1 MDVAVAQSLCDA
13 TRQGPHL
20 TLKWVGKPDQTR
32 PTFVSS
38 LNFNNRLLCNKHA
51 QVFLIQMSFG
61 FLPFEG
67 MLNPNNVEESVKM
80 VVDMQDQIVI
90 QVTQG
95 DGRQS
100 GRRWQTL
107 DRVIKFKMVD
117 GILLFALRSPI
128 TWSPTSKLGA
138 RFLFLDKCGQLCGC
152 FCHHQ
157 SGTRFPSKVKLQP
170 SFTR

>member
-38 LNFNNRLLCNKHA
+38 LNFNNRLLCDKHA
-51 QVFLIQMSFG
+51 QMSFG

-67 MLNPNNVEESVKM
+67 MLNPNYVEESVDM
-80 VVDMQDQIVI
+80 VVDMQDQMVI
-90 QVTQG
+90 QVTWG
-95 DGRQS
+95 DGRQ
-100 GRRWQTL
+100 RRWRWQTL
-107 DRVIKFKMVD
+107 DRVIKMVD
-117 GILLFALRSPI
+117 GILLFALGSPI

-138 RFLFLDKCGQLCGC
+138 DNCAAVFVTIKAEPDFQAK
-152 FCHHQ
+152 
-157 SGTRFPSKVKLQP
+157 
-170 SFTR
+170 

>member
-13 TRQGPHL
+13 TRQSAHL

-32 PTFVSS
+32 PTLVSS
-38 LNFNNRLLCNKHA
+38 LNFNDRSLCDKHA
-51 QVFLIQMSFG
+51 QVSLIQMSFG

-67 MLNPNNVEESVKM
+67 MLNPNYVEESVDM
-80 VVDMQDQIVI
+80 VVDMQDQMVI

-107 DRVIKFKMVD
+107 DRVIKMVD

-138 RFLFLDKCGQLCGC
+138 RFLFPDSADNCAAVFVTIKAEPD
-152 FCHHQ
+152 F
-157 SGTRFPSKVKLQP
+157 RVK
-170 SFTR
+170 